1 MVRKMRKEQD
11 SVRESLLLLGESE
24 GLEPT
29 EFFDKIL
36 KAKEHF
42 GLTNGCPCDRDNPS
56 RYCISPLCKSDIE
69 KNGTCH
75 CNCWRKK

>member
-1 MVRKMRKEQD
+1 MWEEQD
-11 SVRESLLLLGESE
+11 SIKEKLLRLGKSN

-29 EFFDKIL
+29 EFFEKIV
-36 KAKEHF
+36 KAKERF
-42 GLTNGCPCDRDNPS
+42 GLTIGCPCDRENKD

-75 CNCWRKK
+75 CQMWCKTNGQN